1 VAHHHPVPIP
11 RLETERLI
19 LRGFRDE
26 DREPF
31 AALNGDPE
39 VMRFMTRRLDRAASD
54 AFLERIA
61 LHWAADG
68 FGIWAL
74 ERRDD
79 GAFLGF
85 AGLTEPGFT
94 ARFTPALE
102 VGWRLARSAWGH
114 GYATEAGAAALR
126 FGFEVLDRNEIVSYT
141 ALANMLSRRV
151 MERLGMTHDPADD
164 FEYPLV
170 APNHPVRRQALYR
183 LSRERWKA
191 AAASG

>member
-1 VAHHHPVPIP
+1 MAIP

-31 AALNGDPE
+31 AALNADPE
-39 VMRFMTRRLDRAASD
+39 VMRFMSRPLDRARSD
-54 AFLERIA
+54 AFFERIA

-85 AGLTEPGFT
+85 VGLAEPVF
-94 ARFTPALE
+94 AAHFTPALE
-102 VGWRLARSAWGH
+102 VGWRLARFAWGH

-126 FGFEVLDRNEIVSYT
+126 FGFEDLGRDEIVSYT
-141 ALANMLSRRV
+141 AIANMRSRRV

-164 FEYPLV
+164 FDYPLV
-170 APNHPVRRQALYR
+170 APDHPVRRQVLYR
-183 LSRERWKA
+183 LTHEGWKA
-191 AAASG
+191 SVASG